1 MFYET
6 DADTP
11 HLDGTNILTHSN
23 VVSVAHVIKGDDA
36 ADWTAFEAPF
46 VMREGKAIDQQKLKE
61 GKYNLTIV
69 LTSSKDGQLY
79 NGAIGS
85 TLFVD
90 EIELVTQ

>member
-1 MFYET
+1 
-6 DADTP
+6 
-11 HLDGTNILTHSN
+11 
-23 VVSVAHVIKGDDA
+23 
-36 ADWTAFEAPF
+36 
-46 VMREGKAIDQQKLKE
+46 MREGKAIDQQKLKE